1 MKMWVWGLLSWG
13 GSRAVMGQATV
24 PAVPT
29 VRVVDE
35 ALGLS
40 TAVRYYDKYWEP
52 LPAGPAGAHCYDHFV
67 RIDSAGLNWRAR
79 RYVLATGQLILEQY
93 FTGVVPGME
102 LEGHSREWYENG
114 QLREELT
121 YHKSRVVGVLR
132 TYFADG
138 KPQRI
143 EFAAP
148 TKGTDTCFDSTGRA
162 LAKCLPYHVFAQMK
176 GKNTYSG
183 KFLKQVQQHYDA
195 FLPAGYT
202 QPADKVVFYTFRI
215 DPAGL
220 VRDVRILT
228 DAPEELQAAILK
240 AVNQLPPFMPATL
253 EGSPT
258 NDVVEWMLT
267 AKAVKR

>member
-1 MKMWVWGLLSWG
+1 MLEMNTLRFDQDGLIPGVVQAPSGEVRMVGYLS
-13 GSRAVMGQATV
+13 AEALEKTQATGFV
-24 PAVPT
+24 TFWSRSRQDLWTKGETSGNRLKLVEIRADCDGDCLLIIADPEGPT
-29 VRVVDE
+29 CHR
-35 ALGLS
+35 
-40 TAVRYYDKYWEP
+40 
-52 LPAGPAGAHCYDHFV
+52 
-67 RIDSAGLNWRAR
+67 
-79 RYVLATGQLILEQY
+79 
-93 FTGVVPGME
+93 
-102 LEGHSREWYENG
+102 
-114 QLREELT
+114 
-121 YHKSRVVGVLR
+121 
-132 TYFADG
+132 
-138 KPQRI
+138 
-143 EFAAP
+143 
-148 TKGTDTCFDSTGRA
+148 GTDTCFDSTGRA